1 MSFDQF
7 DLFYTYLTMYEEF
20 AELISQK
27 AKRGAVFMIYGLE
40 RVLPKLDGLQLL
52 TPGELI
58 QGIIALYQKI

>member
-1 MSFDQF
+1 MHK
-7 DLFYTYLTMYEEF
+7 EF
-20 AELISQK
+20 AELIAQK

-40 RVLPKLDGLQLL
+40 RVLPKLDGLRLL